1 MQEPNEELEEA
12 LRNDIDFAISFLDK
26 KYELFDSLTKIKEAK
41 KELESFGYQLDLE
54 DLFDLKKISAI
65 KHSLTL
71 VKR

>member
-1 MQEPNEELEEA
+1 MQEINKELEEA

-54 DLFDLKKISAI
+54 DLFDLKK
-65 KHSLTL
+65 
-71 VKR
+71 